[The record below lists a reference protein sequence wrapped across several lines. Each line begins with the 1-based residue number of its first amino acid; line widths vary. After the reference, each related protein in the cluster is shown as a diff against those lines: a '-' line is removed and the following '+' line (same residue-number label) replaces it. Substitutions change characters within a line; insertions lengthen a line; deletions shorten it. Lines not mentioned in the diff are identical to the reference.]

1 MFKIYNIFYIASFTA
16 PQKYYYLEI
25 SIKIINTF
33 LSFFKDFLALQI
45 GLGFSS
51 IQNLNLSNGD
61 MKRNVLTRP
70 STLEVWSKDTEPFTQ
85 RSLSPLYP
93 FLVTIETH

>member
-51 IQNLNLSNGD
+51 IQN
-61 MKRNVLTRP
+61 
-70 STLEVWSKDTEPFTQ
+70 
-85 RSLSPLYP
+85 
-93 FLVTIETH
+93 